1 VNSAYQGDVIIA
13 AIAVSEFRIKLMEVL
28 EKIENL
34 SLTDWKRVN
43 QLYLKSA
50 DIKMILNL
58 VERLAH

>member
-1 VNSAYQGDVIIA
+1 MA
-13 AIAVSEFRIKLMEVL
+13 AIALSEFRVKLMEVL
-28 EKIENL
+28 EKLENL

-58 VERLAH
+58 LERLAH